1 MTGRDATAGGR
12 PPGAGARAPAAAAV
26 LAGGALL
33 AWPALVNG
41 YPLVFSDTGGFLHQ
55 TLGPLMLWDKPWIFG
70 PLLHALHWRVT
81 LWLPLAA
88 QALLASHLL
97 WLTQRALTG
106 EARPG
111 AHMAL
116 CLGLA
121 ALSTAPFTV
130 ALLMPDLLA
139 PATVLALFLLGP
151 ARAAVSR
158 AEAWYL
164 GLLATL
170 GIAAHLAHLPLAAAM
185 AALAFLGG
193 LRRGR
198 ALADAARVAAPLLGA
213 VLLLLATNWAGHG
226 RAALSPHGA
235 TFLLA
240 RLQADGPAAAVIRD
254 RCPAA
259 GWYLCA
265 FADRLPMDANA
276 FLWAPDSPVNRDA
289 AGRPRFLGGAML
301 SAEAGE
307 IVAATLAAAPLAVAA
322 AMLRNTLRQI
332 LTAGIGDTLG
342 PEHLAAA
349 LRPRIAEGF
358 PARELA
364 AYDAALQPRGLLRDR
379 LGPIAPLHGAV
390 LLLALP
396 ALALGGLRAWRAGDG
411 VRLGFLAAVIVGL
424 VANAAATGGL
434 SGVFPRYQAR
444 IAWLLPAGALLLML
458 PRRRA

>member
-1 MTGRDATAGGR
+1 MTGRDAPGCGR
-12 PPGAGARAPAAAAV
+12 PPSIAAPAAAAAV
-26 LAGGALL
+26 LGGGALL
-33 AWPALVNG
+33 AWPALLNG

-55 TLGPLMLWDKPWIFG
+55 TLGPLMLWDKPWVYG

-97 WLTQRALTG
+97 WLTQRAVCG
-106 EARPG
+106 QAQPG
-111 AHMAL
+111 PHLLL

-121 ALSTAPFTV
+121 ALSTAPFTI

-151 ARAAVSR
+151 GRAALSG
-158 AEAWYL
+158 AEALYL
-164 GLLATL
+164 GLLATFA
-170 GIAAHLAHLPLAAAM
+170 IAAHLAHLPLAAAM
-185 AALAFLGG
+185 VALAVLGG
-193 LRRGR
+193 LARGR

-235 TFLLA
+235 TFMLA
-240 RLQADGPAAAVIRD
+240 RLQADGPAAAVIRE

-259 GWYLCA
+259 GWYLCG
-265 FADRLPMDANA
+265 FVDRLPMDAND
-276 FLWAPDSPVNRDA
+276 FLWAPDSPVNRDT
-289 AGRPRFLGGAML
+289 AGQPRFLGGAML

-322 AMLRNTLRQI
+322 AVLRNTLRQ
-332 LTAGIGDTLG
+332 LVTARIGDTLG

-379 LGPIAPLHGAV
+379 LAPLAPLHGAV
-390 LLLALP
+390 LLLAVP
-396 ALALGGLRAWRAGDG
+396 ALALGGMRAWRAGDG
-411 VRLGFLAAVIVGL
+411 VRLAFLAAVLVGL
-424 VANAAATGGL
+424 AANAAATGGL

-444 IAWLLPAGALLLML
+444 VAWLLPVAALLLIL